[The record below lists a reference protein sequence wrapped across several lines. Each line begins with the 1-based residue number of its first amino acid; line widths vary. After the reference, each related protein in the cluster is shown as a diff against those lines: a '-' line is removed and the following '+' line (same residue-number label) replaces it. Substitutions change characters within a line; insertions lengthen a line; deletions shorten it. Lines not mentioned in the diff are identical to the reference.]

1 MKTQREGR
9 KEENKFLLSKR
20 YVCSMGLEERLRAR
34 IDLFAERQCGSW
46 RVFVHEI
53 EGKDSC

>member
-9 KEENKFLLSKR
+9 EEESKFLLSRR

-34 IDLFAERQCGSW
+34 IDLFAERPSPSL
-46 RVFVHEI
+46 RVFVHDI
-53 EGKDSC
+53 EGKGSC

>member
-9 KEENKFLLSKR
+9 EEENKFLLSRR

-34 IDLFAERQCGSW
+34 IDLFAEA
-46 RVFVHEI
+46 RVDH
-53 EGKDSC
+53 